1 MSELVT
7 ISIIVLCIL
16 GQAFFSGAEIAMVSV
31 DRLRARHLAK
41 SGHRP
46 SQQVIEMIKKPEWI
60 LGTTLLG
67 TNLCVVVGTTLAT
80 SQFYSWLGG
89 VGVPIA
95 IIVMTFINLV
105 LAEIVPK
112 SIFQQLSDWIA
123 PRIIFALRLF
133 TVVLFPLVWLFSKL
147 AALLALPFGGI
158 NLKENLGIISKE
170 ELKLMMKMK
179 HEKGDVKPS
188 ERKMINRLLHFTETE
203 AGEIMVP
210 LIDVTAL
217 SDQATIKEA
226 CDKFTQTKHRRLPI
240 YHNRVDRIIGILI
253 SFDILG
259 ENSTKRIKPF
269 IRPAYYIPPTMG
281 VTELLKNLQNNGRSM
296 AVVVDEFGGAVG
308 IVTVEDILEE
318 IVGNIEDEYD
328 AAERLYALQKD
339 GSIVINGR
347 MTVED
352 LNEHFELKIPEG
364 DYETVGGFIIH
375 HLKRIP
381 KAGEKLSLPNLEL
394 TITKATSRLIQEIII
409 QQAAPR
415 DDPKSSRDISQ

>member
-1 MSELVT
+1 
-7 ISIIVLCIL
+7 
-16 GQAFFSGAEIAMVSV
+16 
-31 DRLRARHLAK
+31 
-41 SGHRP
+41 
-46 SQQVIEMIKKPEWI
+46 
-60 LGTTLLG
+60 
-67 TNLCVVVGTTLAT
+67 
-80 SQFYSWLGG
+80 
-89 VGVPIA
+89 
-95 IIVMTFINLV
+95 
-105 LAEIVPK
+105 
-112 SIFQQLSDWIA
+112 
-123 PRIIFALRLF
+123 
-133 TVVLFPLVWLFSKL
+133 
-147 AALLALPFGGI
+147 
-158 NLKENLGIISKE
+158 
-170 ELKLMMKMK
+170 
-179 HEKGDVKPS
+179 
-188 ERKMINRLLHFTETE
+188 
-203 AGEIMVP
+203 
-210 LIDVTAL
+210 
-217 SDQATIKEA
+217 
-226 CDKFTQTKHRRLPI
+226 
-240 YHNRVDRIIGILI
+240 
-253 SFDILG
+253 
-259 ENSTKRIKPF
+259 
-269 IRPAYYIPPTMG
+269 
-281 VTELLKNLQNNGRSM
+281 M

>member
-1 MSELVT
+1 MSGLVT
-7 ISIIVLCIL
+7 IIIIVLCVF
-16 GQAFFSGAEIAMVSV
+16 GEAFFSGAEIALISV

-46 SQQVIEMIKKPEWI
+46 SQQVIEMLKKPEWI

-67 TNLCVVVGTTLAT
+67 TNLCIVIGTTLAT
-80 SQFYSWLGG
+80 SQIYLWLGG
-89 VGVPIA
+89 IGVPVA
-95 IIVMTFINLV
+95 IVIMTFINLV
-105 LAEIVPK
+105 FSEIVPK
-112 SIFQQLSDWIA
+112 SVFQQLSDWIA
-123 PRIIFALRLF
+123 PRVIFILRLF
-133 TVVLFPLVWLFSKL
+133 TVIFFPLVWLFSKL
-147 AALLALPFGGI
+147 AALLARLLRGSDS
-158 NLKENLGIISKE
+158 KEDLGIISKE

-188 ERKMINRLLHFTETE
+188 ERKMINRLLNFTETE
-203 AGEIMVP
+203 AGDIMIP

-226 CDKFTQTKHRRLPI
+226 CDKYIQTKHRRLPV
-240 YHNRVDRIIGILI
+240 YHNRVDKISGILI
-253 SFDILG
+253 SFDILA
-259 ENSTKRIKPF
+259 EKDTKRIKPF

-281 VTELLKNLQNNGRSM
+281 VTELLKNLQSNGRSM

-339 GSIVINGR
+339 GSIIINGR
-347 MTVED
+347 MTVEE

-381 KAGEKLSLPNLEL
+381 KAGEKVSLPGLEL
-394 TITKATSRLIQEIII
+394 TVSKATSRLIQEIII
-409 QQAAPR
+409 QRAALR
-415 DDPKSSRDISQ
+415 NDSK

>member
-1 MSELVT
+1 MSGSVT
-7 ISIIVLCIL
+7 VSIIVLCVL
-16 GQAFFSGAEIAMVSV
+16 GQAFFSGAEIAMISV

-41 SGHRP
+41 SGHRT
-46 SQQVIEMIKKPEWI
+46 SQQILEMLRKPELI

-67 TNLCVVVGTTLAT
+67 TNLCIVIGTTLAA
-80 SQFYSWLGG
+80 SQIYIWLGG
-89 VGVPIA
+89 IGIPVA

-105 LAEIVPK
+105 FAEIVPK

-123 PRIIFALRLF
+123 PRIIFILRLF
-133 TVVLFPLVWLFSKL
+133 TIILFPLVWLFSKM
-147 AALLALPFGGI
+147 AALLAMLLGGGD
-158 NLKENLGIISKE
+158 LKENLGIISKE

-203 AGEIMVP
+203 VGDIMIP

-217 SDQATIKEA
+217 SDQATINEA
-226 CDKFTQTKHRRLPI
+226 CDKFIQTKHRRLPI
-240 YHNRVDRIIGILI
+240 YHNRIDKIIGILI

-259 ENSTKRIKPF
+259 EKPTKRIKPF

-281 VTELLKNLQNNGRSM
+281 VTELLKNFQSNSRSM

-318 IVGNIEDEYD
+318 IVGSIEDEYD
-328 AAERLYALQKD
+328 AAERLYSLQKD

-347 MTVED
+347 ITVEA
-352 LNEHFELKIPEG
+352 LNERFELKIPEG

-381 KAGEKLSLPNLEL
+381 KAGEKVSLPNLDL

-409 QQAAPR
+409 QRATPPGDPR
-415 DDPKSSRDISQ
+415 

>member
-7 ISIIVLCIL
+7 INIIVLCVL